1 MTRPEEPK
9 IAGFRADYA
18 NDADFCKVLEQ
29 ELKPLYLLAFLMT
42 ANHEKAER
50 CFVTTAEQVL
60 SEPVVF
66 ESWARS
72 WTKRCMIKNAIAM
85 VSPTSDDS
93 NEKRDLWRAGQH
105 KARGDD
111 EIDMV
116 TRIQPLERFVFV
128 MSILERYSDQECALL
143 IGCTRRSVAKART
156 RALRRLQGPVGLV
169 PTGEPRASRYVELP
183 SGSANADRI
192 SAPVDLRLRLASAIY
207 PVSSY

>member
-1 MTRPEEPK
+1 MTRPEEPR
-9 IAGFRADYA
+9 IADFRADYA

-29 ELKPLYLLAFLMT
+29 ELQPLYLLAFLLT

-60 SEPVVF
+60 REPVVF

-72 WTKRCMIKNAIAM
+72 WTKRCLIKNAIAM
-85 VSPTSDDS
+85 VSPTSADS

-128 MSILERYSDQECALL
+128 MSILERYTDQECALL
-143 IGCTRRSVAKART
+143 IGCTPRSLAKSRM
-156 RALRRLQGPVGLV
+156 RALRRLRGPVGLV
-169 PTGEPRASRYVELP
+169 PTGEPRASHYIE
-183 SGSANADRI
+183 I
-192 SAPVDLRLRLASAIY
+192 LA
-207 PVSSY
+207 

>member
-1 MTRPEEPK
+1 MTRLEEPR
-9 IAGFRADYA
+9 IADFRADYA

-29 ELKPLYLLAFLMT
+29 ELKPLYVLAFLLT

-60 SEPVVF
+60 SEPLVF

-72 WTKRCMIKNAIAM
+72 WTKRCLIKNAIAM
-85 VSPTSDDS
+85 VSPTSADS

-105 KARGDD
+105 KTRGDD

-128 MSILERYSDQECALL
+128 MSILERYPDQECALL
-143 IGCTRRSVAKART
+143 IGCTPRTVAKARM
-156 RALRRLQGPVGLV
+156 RALGRLQGRVGLV
-169 PTGEPRASRYVELP
+169 PTGAPRASHYGEL
-183 SGSANADRI
+183 
-192 SAPVDLRLRLASAIY
+192 LA
-207 PVSSY
+207 